1 MVDKINI
8 ASNEQGLTLVELILV
23 SFFGVIILAT
33 VYQTVFFAR
42 NGLEITQR
50 RAVMTNEV
58 GVPLDIIDRY
68 LSQNT
73 ALTSIAP
80 NKCIMTIPQDPTAQ
94 ESGAYTV
101 TFEAKSNGQLVM
113 LRTKYNTSGTALGT
127 DTLVISE
134 RNANIVTNQALFTY
148 YAIDSTTGNYVT
160 TSDPALARY
169 AVVRIVAR
177 MGTNTPVDSSRQILF
192 RNRYAQ
198 PELIQ

>member
-1 MVDKINI
+1 MVSRANI
-8 ASNEQGLTLVELILV
+8 VSDERGLTLVELILV

-42 NGLEITQR
+42 NGLQITQR
-50 RAVMTNEV
+50 RAVMANEV

-73 ALTSIAP
+73 ALTSIAS

-94 ESGAYTV
+94 EAGAYTV

-127 DTLVISE
+127 DTLIISD
-134 RNANIVTNQALFTY
+134 RNANIATGQALFTY
-148 YAIDSTTGNYVT
+148 YAIDSITGNYVT
-160 TSDPALARY
+160 TTDPELARY
-169 AVVRIVAR
+169 AVVRVVAKS
-177 MGTNTPVDSSRQILF
+177 GTNAPVDSSRQILF